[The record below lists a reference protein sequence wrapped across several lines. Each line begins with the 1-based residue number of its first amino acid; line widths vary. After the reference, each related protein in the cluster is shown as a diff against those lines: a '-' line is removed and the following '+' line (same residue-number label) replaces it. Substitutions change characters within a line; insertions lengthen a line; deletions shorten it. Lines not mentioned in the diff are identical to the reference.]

1 MEGTIKALIGRHGV
15 EMTLVREGTEAIF
28 PCFFQPVRSSSY
40 QSMEPQAAPLGQLSQ
55 GQYTF
60 LGMTEPLVQS
70 GDILMLGEKRYLVR
84 RVEIVCGNGV
94 PLYQWGLCVERSEE
108 TAWGA

>member
-15 EMTLVREGTEAIF
+15 EMTLVREGTEAVF
-28 PCFFQPVRSSSY
+28 SCFFQPVRSSSY

-60 LGMTEPLVQS
+60 LGTADLPIQA
-70 GDILMLGEKRYLVR
+70 GDILTLGEKRYLVR

-94 PLYQWGLCVERSEE
+94 PLYQWGLCVERGEE